1 MNRQKSLTWQQMRY
15 THPVLFEEVTAIGG
29 HYTFVK
35 EGTLLSGDRRILYF
49 VGLGSVD
56 TSCCGTGGCIY
67 AYVPGYIIENDNS
80 EYKAGKSRISEIS
93 AVEKEERSVVADILK
108 LSENVTQ
115 VIFMTE
121 NRSSEAIF

>member
-1 MNRQKSLTWQQMRY
+1 MKF

-35 EGTLLSGDRRILYF
+35 EGNLLIKNRRVLYF

-56 TSCCGTGGCIY
+56 TSCCGAGGCIY
-67 AYVPGYIIENDNS
+67 AYVPGYIIENDGI
-80 EYKAGKSRISEIS
+80 EYKADESRISEIS

-115 VIFMTE
+115 IIFITDK
-121 NRSSEAIF
+121 RSSEALF